1 MIGRGRVISLTPSGS
16 PRCGTGVER
25 FTSPSTLPKSSANR
39 DPISSPQRKR
49 APTSVRTRRPEQAV
63 FRRESEVRLIPF
75 PHDALA
81 YAERGNAPDC
91 AARGQLG
98 PAERNPAAGE
108 NGDVGPTH
116 RCGSDPSAWR
126 STDTRSMQARAH
138 DGSSGRGSSGACGSS
153 DTARSRTRQDSRS
166 SHTRRTS

>member
-1 MIGRGRVISLTPSGS
+1 MIGRGRVISLSPSES

-25 FTSPSTLPKSSANR
+25 FTSSSALPKSSPNR
-39 DPISSPQRKR
+39 DPTSSPQRKR
-49 APTSVRTRRPEQAV
+49 APTSMRSRRPKQAV
-63 FRRESEVRLIPF
+63 FRRKSEVRPIPF

-81 YAERGNAPDC
+81 CAERGNAPGC

-98 PAERNPAAGE
+98 PAERSPAAGE
-108 NGDVGPTH
+108 DGGAEPTH

-138 DGSSGRGSSGACGSS
+138 DDSSGRGSSGACGSS